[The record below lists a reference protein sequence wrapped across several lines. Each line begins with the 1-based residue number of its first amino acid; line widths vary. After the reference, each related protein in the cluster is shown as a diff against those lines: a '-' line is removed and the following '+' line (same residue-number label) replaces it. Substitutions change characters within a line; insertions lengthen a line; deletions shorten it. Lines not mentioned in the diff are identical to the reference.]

1 MRIRGIDQWISIRG
15 EDVRAPV
22 LIIVHG
28 GPGAAWSGF
37 TNLNRSWENDFIVV
51 RWDQRGAGR
60 TFGRSGPVGADVTID
75 QMAQDG
81 VEVAEF
87 VKRRL
92 HKNRIILMG
101 VSWGSVL
108 GIRMAKAR
116 PDLFYAYVGTG
127 QVVSWN
133 EGEAIDY
140 ARVLAKA
147 RAANDQ
153 EAITALEK
161 IGPPP
166 YTDQRSLGI
175 RTNWAAHFEPGALT
189 NPQLLKMPFTAP
201 GYSAADA
208 QNWLDGLGS
217 SQDHFFGERMDGPF
231 AKEDLSRLGRHF
243 KIPIFIFQGTED
255 DIAPASLAE
264 AYARSLSAPRVE
276 YVPIEGA
283 GHFAFMTKSALFL
296 NLLKQRVLSIAN
308 PAPVKTTSAGKRR
321 STSSPRSKLYI

>member
-1 MRIRGIDQWISIRG
+1 
-15 EDVRAPV
+15 
-22 LIIVHG
+22 
-28 GPGAAWSGF
+28 
-37 TNLNRSWENDFIVV
+37 
-51 RWDQRGAGR
+51 
-60 TFGRSGPVGADVTID
+60 
-75 QMAQDG
+75 MAEDG
-81 VEVAEF
+81 VKVAEF

-92 HKNRIILMG
+92 HKNRVILMG

-108 GIRMAKAR
+108 GIRMVKAR

-127 QVVSWN
+127 QLVSWK

-175 RTNWAAHFEPGALT
+175 RTNWAAHFEPGALA
-189 NPQLLKMPFTAP
+189 NAQLLKMPFAAP
-201 GYSAADA
+201 GYGTVDA

-231 AKEDLSRLGRHF
+231 AKEDLARLGRHF

-255 DIAPASLAE
+255 DITPASLAE

-276 YVPIEGA
+276 YVPIDGA
-283 GHFAFMTKSALFL
+283 GHFAFMTKSPLFL
-296 NLLKQRVLSIAN
+296 TLLKDRVLRIAN
-308 PAPVKTTSAGKRR
+308 PGRR
-321 STSSPRSKLYI
+321 